1 MKIISWNVNGLRAI
15 MKKDFAENVQKMD
28 PDVLFLQE
36 VKMQKDQVTEEMELR
51 EAGYTF
57 EIFSGERKGY
67 SGVAVYSR
75 VKPDKV
81 FLGTGSEFDSEG
93 RVIRLDFGNL
103 SVYGIYFPNGGQG
116 EERLAYKMRFYDH
129 YLEEFKKLAQEG
141 RNVVICGDFNVA
153 HEEIDL
159 ANPKTNM
166 KKSGFLQI
174 ERDWFTKLLN
184 SGFVDIFRKLN
195 PEKIMYTWWDQ
206 RFKARDR
213 NIGWR
218 IDYFVVD
225 DKTVD
230 LVEDT
235 DIWNE
240 FYGSDHCPVVL
251 TLKDKN

>member
-1 MKIISWNVNGLRAI
+1 M
-15 MKKDFAENVQKMD
+15 
-28 PDVLFLQE
+28 
-36 VKMQKDQVTEEMELR
+36 
-51 EAGYTF
+51 
-57 EIFSGERKGY
+57 
-67 SGVAVYSR
+67 
-75 VKPDKV
+75 
-81 FLGTGSEFDSEG
+81 
-93 RVIRLDFGNL
+93 
-103 SVYGIYFPNGGQG
+103 
-116 EERLAYKMRFYDH
+116 
-129 YLEEFKKLAQEG
+129 
-141 RNVVICGDFNVA
+141 VVCGDFNVA

-218 IDYFVVD
+218 IDYFVID
-225 DKTVD
+225 EKTVD

-251 TLKDKN
+251 TLKDEN

>member
-1 MKIISWNVNGLRAI
+1 
-15 MKKDFAENVQKMD
+15 
-28 PDVLFLQE
+28 
-36 VKMQKDQVTEEMELR
+36 
-51 EAGYTF
+51 
-57 EIFSGERKGY
+57 
-67 SGVAVYSR
+67 
-75 VKPDKV
+75 
-81 FLGTGSEFDSEG
+81 
-93 RVIRLDFGNL
+93 IRLDFGNL

-240 FYGSDHCPVVL
+240 VYGSDHWPVVL